1 MKKKISIQ
9 QNNTISDYFEDFIRV
24 KKANGLAM
32 KTLQTYRS
40 HFQAI
45 SHHLDTS
52 LNIFELNKRDFEQ
65 MISSMRDAELASNNV
80 KTVTINHYIRHI
92 RAYVYWCF
100 EEYDLPPFK
109 IKLLLLCFLLV
120 PIFSVVFFYRSLTV
134 FLSIEFAKTKLFT
147 YFLGKIIV
155 RLVIYIFSHAIS
167 SLKQILIVPS
177 YFSSLT
183 FSITILPTF
192 IL

>member
-52 LNIFELNKRDFEQ
+52 LKIFELNKRDFEQ
-65 MISSMRDAELASNNV
+65 MISSMRDPSTSAFGL
-80 KTVTINHYIRHI
+80 TRH
-92 RAYVYWCF
+92 R
-100 EEYDLPPFK
+100 
-109 IKLLLLCFLLV
+109 
-120 PIFSVVFFYRSLTV
+120 
-134 FLSIEFAKTKLFT
+134 
-147 YFLGKIIV
+147 
-155 RLVIYIFSHAIS
+155 YIFVHLDNTSG
-167 SLKQILIVPS
+167 
-177 YFSSLT
+177 
-183 FSITILPTF
+183 
-192 IL
+192 

>member
-65 MISSMRDAELASNNV
+65 MISSMRDAELAPNSI
-80 KTVTINHYIRHI
+80 KSYTRTLRSFFSWCKDEHICDFSIPLYKAEETIKDTYTD
-92 RAYVYWCF
+92 
-100 EEYDLPPFK
+100 EELMR
-109 IKLLLLCFLLV
+109 LLRKPNMRSCSFVEYRNWVIINLLSPFLL
-120 PIFSVVFFYRSLTV
+120 FEVVMSNCGACR
-134 FLSIEFAKTKLFT
+134 E
-147 YFLGKIIV
+147 G
-155 RLVIYIFSHAIS
+155 
-167 SLKQILIVPS
+167 
-177 YFSSLT
+177 
-183 FSITILPTF
+183 
-192 IL
+192 